1 MLRGVYRMFDLSVV
15 TPRSEIDF
23 SVALL
28 GLNWYRE
35 KDPRTPLGL
44 ALIAAYAKE
53 HLQFMAG
60 YDLTIINE
68 DVRSNLSDVLHH
80 ILEVNPKVLGI
91 GVYVWNVEAAKEMIT
106 GLRALGYSGKIVL
119 GGPEISYGDD
129 GLKEEF
135 SEADY
140 FVKGDGEKAF
150 AQVIKHE
157 ASLLDNLPQ
166 GVFTHSDT
174 DFAGSATV
182 SYSEIISPFLDDAY
196 LEELIGVTE
205 LGFTR
210 WQSQRGCLYRC
221 SFCAFPN
228 GYDAFKEQ
236 DLESIEQEL
245 KVFKRKG
252 VKEVAV
258 LDPIFFV
265 HKERAK
271 KILRL
276 IQRIC
281 PEILFEIQTKLEHLD
296 EELMQL
302 ISQLNVFLECG
313 VQTLDPIVQKEI
325 KRGNSKKR
333 MIERMKKLNE
343 HEIEFDAHLI
353 YGLPKQTI
361 QSLQNDYTLLSKY
374 TADIKLFPLIR
385 LKGTG
390 LDVNIEENNSDDF
403 VFSPLFPKQ
412 VILTTWMSS
421 EDIWKIKSGNMLS
434 DGFFRNGKE

>member
-1 MLRGVYRMFDLSVV
+1 MLVLRGFYRMFDLSVV

-53 HLQFMAG
+53 HLQFMTG

-80 ILEVNPKVLGI
+80 ILEENPKVLGI

-157 ASLLDNLPQ
+157 ANLLDNLPQ
-166 GVFTHSDT
+166 GIFTHLDL
-174 DFAGSATV
+174 DFTGSATV
-182 SYSEIISPFLDDAY
+182 TYSEIISPFLDNAY
-196 LEELIGVTE
+196 LEELIGITE
-205 LGFTR
+205 FGFTR

-221 SFCAFPN
+221 TFCAFPN

-236 DLESIEQEL
+236 DLEIIEREL
-245 KVFKRKG
+245 KVFKQRG

-265 HKERAK
+265 HKDRAK
-271 KILRL
+271 SILML
-276 IQRIC
+276 IKQIC
-281 PEILFEIQTKLEHLD
+281 PEIRFEIQTKLEHLN
-296 EELMQL
+296 EELIEL

-313 VQTLDPIVQKEI
+313 VQTLDPEIQKEI
-325 KRGNSKKR
+325 KRTNSRKR
-333 MIERMKKLNE
+333 MVENMKLLNKYG
-343 HEIEFDAHLI
+343 IEFDAHLI
-353 YGLPKQTI
+353 YGLPRQTI
-361 QSLQNDYTLLSKY
+361 ESLREDYNLLSKY
-374 TADIKLFPLIR
+374 TGDIKLFPLII
-385 LKGTG
+385 LKGDWIG
-390 LDVNIEENNSDDF
+390 CEYKRKEF
-403 VFSPLFPKQ
+403 RGFCVFSPISKANYFNSL
-412 VILTTWMSS
+412 
-421 EDIWKIKSGNMLS
+421 
-434 DGFFRNGKE
+434 DGF